1 MEAAAPGDA
10 LADKS
15 KSTIR
20 PLISFFLIAFLI
32 AWGSWIPALHWRS
45 VPKTLPLI
53 GLFGP
58 MIAAMIV
65 RGRNGVAEVLA
76 RLRIWRIPVRSYA
89 MAGLLMPVVFLVA
102 VLLDHLLFG
111 ADLHRM
117 WLGSA
122 PAFLL
127 ASLVWLLFVTSGE
140 EIGWRGFALPEML
153 RRGLSPF
160 AASLVLGIVWGIW
173 HLPFYWSGGETGIP
187 YAFFLALTVG
197 QSLVYT
203 ALFLRSRGSVLPA
216 ILLHATTD
224 LGARLYH
231 MELFGSSTWT
241 LIDVMVLIAGAAL
254 LFSAR
259 ENRFDGAIPSPAAA
273 PKLLEPAVDPAAPRT
288 SLQ

>member
-1 MEAAAPGDA
+1 METAAPGDA
-10 LADKS
+10 LADKPQP
-15 KSTIR
+15 TLR

-32 AWGSWIPALHWRS
+32 AWGSWIPALHWRA

-58 MIAAMIV
+58 MIAAIV
-65 RGRNGVAEVLA
+65 VGGRAGVADVVA
-76 RLRIWRIPVRSYA
+76 RVRIWRIPVRWYA
-89 MAGLLMPVVFLVA
+89 VAALLMPVVYLIA
-102 VLLDHLLFG
+102 VLLDHLFFG
-111 ADLHRM
+111 ADLHRV

-122 PAFLL
+122 PTFLL

-153 RRGLSPF
+153 RRGMSPLN
-160 AASLVLGIVWGIW
+160 ASLVLGIVWGIW

-187 YAFFLALTVG
+187 YPFFLVLTVG

-224 LGARLYH
+224 FGARLYH
-231 MELFGSSTWT
+231 MELFSRGTWT
-241 LIDVMVLIAGAAL
+241 LIDAMVLIAGAAL

-259 ENRFDGAIPSPAAA
+259 ESRIDDAIPSPAAA
-273 PKLLEPAVDPAAPRT
+273 PNFLEPAVDSAAPRT

>member
-1 MEAAAPGDA
+1 MESAAPGDGIA
-10 LADKS
+10 EKPEPTL
-15 KSTIR
+15 R
-20 PLISFFLIAFLI
+20 PLLSFFLVAFLI
-32 AWGSWIPALHWRS
+32 AWGSWIPALHWHS

-65 RGRNGVAEVLA
+65 RGRAGVADLVA
-76 RLRIWRIPVRSYA
+76 RVRIWRIPVRWYA
-89 MAGLLMPVVFLVA
+89 VAALLMPAVYLIA
-102 VLLDHLLFG
+102 VLLDQLIFG
-111 ADLHRM
+111 ADLHRV

-153 RRGLSPF
+153 RLGMSPLS
-160 AASLVLGIVWGIW
+160 ASLVLGVVWGVW
-173 HLPFYWSGGETGIP
+173 HLPFYWSGGQTGIP
-187 YAFFLALTVG
+187 YPFFLALTVG
-197 QSLVYT
+197 QSLTYT

-231 MELFGSSTWT
+231 IELFGRSTWL
-241 LIDVMVLIAGAAL
+241 LIDLMVLIAGASL

-259 ENRFDGAIPSPAAA
+259 EPA
-273 PKLLEPAVDPAAPRT
+273 
-288 SLQ
+288 